1 MVDRW
6 EGART
11 WRTGDNDE
19 VTEQSGEPRL
29 SAASPGGNNSET
41 SQVQRPLE
49 PGELRATGRRNAR
62 LSQTVSDMARS
73 MIVVLVVVGAI
84 LLVTWR
90 PQPDAV
96 RAVDPTSALITAR
109 ATAGFPILY
118 PQGLTSDWVPTSVRW
133 DLPADAAPDPAWH
146 VGFVTPQEQYAALGQ
161 SATTNPEYL
170 PAQTQGGAP
179 AGPGPEGWQRYEN
192 TAPEPTRS
200 LVTTVD
206 GVTIVVS
213 GTTSWEVLLD
223 FAERL
228 SPTAV
233 PTVS

>member
-1 MVDRW
+1 M
-6 EGART
+6 
-11 WRTGDNDE
+11 
-19 VTEQSGEPRL
+19 
-29 SAASPGGNNSET
+29 
-41 SQVQRPLE
+41 
-49 PGELRATGRRNAR
+49 RATGRRNAR
-62 LSQTVSDMARS
+62 LGQTVSDMARS

-96 RAVDPTSALITAR
+96 RAVDPTSTLITAR
-109 ATAGFPILY
+109 ATAGFPVLY
-118 PQGLTSDWVPTSVRW
+118 PQGLDAGWVPTSARW

-146 VGFVTPQEQYAALGQ
+146 VGFVTPDEQYAALGQ

-170 PAQTQGGAP
+170 PTQTLGGVP
-179 AGPGPEGWQRYEN
+179 AGAGPEGWQRYEN
-192 TAPEPTRS
+192 TAPETTRS
-200 LVTTVD
+200 LVTIVD

-213 GTTSWEVLLD
+213 GTASWEVLGD

-233 PTVS
+233 PTAS